1 MRSLWRLPWV
11 WGLLLFL
18 FLLIVCRGPGA
29 TPAVLIE
36 IAVLASVFFMA
47 STWGIFHPRRILP
60 HGSVAVRDALLASF
74 VLFLL
79 TRGMVALASVNNDRF
94 SAEIP
99 SLGPYFPLLASGV
112 LSLILFPVLLWFNL
126 TLVALAGMTS
136 KSDPAAERTILP
148 LFWPVLFVS
157 VVLDILILTSGK
169 ADTSGAVNRAEHL
182 WPTMGASVFS
192 PLTALFLTLELRRRG
207 KDFSH
212 VTQRLTVFLQ
222 RKCTRQRGWGPR
234 DFRGL
239 VLGGIT
245 GVLTLTLL
253 SSPILHAFVAP
264 YEGIAYSAATQLA
277 NQSSILGEMLETNP
291 HIQIP
296 TLAALLPKNTERLQ
310 ALQKMVLISY
320 DDSARHMAL
329 KTSEAHVQ
337 AQLLRHIAAGHPK
350 AITLPYTSND
360 PDTPLGTLVK
370 TALPHPE
377 PGLSRERN
385 DYPELAKAI
394 KAARCVYLLPLS
406 SLDNDAGEE
415 SAPGSAL
422 FKSAYQVASHQL
434 DVSGSP
440 DIPAINLKRSPPALA
455 LALTQRSRPHAAS
468 DELMLIDYRQELPQ
482 VRLPIAASQVLQEQ
496 SLYDP
501 VSRTW
506 KPAKEFFADKYVFI
520 EPLSPR
526 LRSTPLGLRNEMEVH
541 AQATATLLQ
550 NAPFSNSSPLSTVL
564 GTLFLA
570 ALVGQLCVGRAPLE
584 SLWKIAL
591 PLLMVVGLGIVLTA
605 FTPLRVNPVL
615 PILGGILSFMTVTQF
630 TFAMERDER
639 TRNRELLGR
648 FVAPQA
654 IDEILKD
661 PEGKLGL
668 GGTRRRIVVLFV
680 DVRGFSGFAEKR
692 TPEAVVTTMNRY
704 LAIMTD
710 VLNFHEGILDK
721 YTGDGLMALFLVE
734 EATQAID
741 VLRAVEAAQ
750 DMARE
755 VQALAQTMKE
765 EGGDSLAVG
774 MGLHY
779 GEAVVGMVGHPTRQI
794 NYTALGHTVVV
805 AARLQTLAAGG
816 EIILSEAVYRALPPG
831 SIAGELGEAVTV
843 KGVAEPVPIYRM
855 CVPPK

>member
-1 MRSLWRLPWV
+1 MRSRWRLPWV
-11 WGLLLFL
+11 WGLLFFL
-18 FLLIVCRGPGA
+18 GLLVVCRGPGA

-36 IAVLASVFFMA
+36 IAGLVVVFVMA
-47 STWGIFHPRRILP
+47 STWGVFHPRRVLA
-60 HGSVAVRDALLASF
+60 HGSIAVRDALLASF

-79 TRGMVALASVNNDRF
+79 TRGILAIASVNNDRL
-94 SAEIP
+94 STDIP
-99 SLGPYFPLLASGV
+99 AMGPFFPLLASGV
-112 LSLILFPVLLWFNL
+112 LSLLLFPVLLWFNL
-126 TLVALAGMTS
+126 TLVALAGMVS
-136 KSDPAAERTILP
+136 KSDPAAERSILP
-148 LFWPVLFVS
+148 VFWPVLFLS
-157 VVLDILILTSGK
+157 VVLDILILAAGK
-169 ADTSGAVNRAEHL
+169 TTGHGAANRAEHL
-182 WPTMGASVFS
+182 WPTMGATVFS
-192 PLTALFLTLELRRRG
+192 PLTALFLTLALQGRG

-222 RKCTRQRGWGPR
+222 RKCTRQGGWGPR

-239 VLGGIT
+239 VLGATTGI
-245 GVLTLTLL
+245 LTLTLL
-253 SSPILHAFVAP
+253 SSPLLYAFIAP
-264 YEGIAYSAATQLA
+264 YEGIAYSAATQLG
-277 NQSSILGEMLETNP
+277 NQSSILSGVLETNERLAVP
-291 HIQIP
+291 A
-296 TLAALLPKNTERLQ
+296 LAAVLPKNPKRLQ
-310 ALQKMVLISY
+310 ALQRMVVISY

-337 AQLLRHIAAGHPK
+337 AQLLKHIAAGRPT
-350 AITLPYTSND
+350 AITLPYS
-360 PDTPLGTLVK
+360 PDDQDAPLGTLIK
-370 TALPHPE
+370 TALPRAE
-377 PGLSRERN
+377 PGRARETS

-394 KAARCVYLLPLS
+394 KTARCVYLLPLS
-406 SLDNDAGEE
+406 SLDNEATT
-415 SAPGSAL
+415 GSSPRAAL
-422 FKSAYQVASHQL
+422 FQSAYKVVSHRL
-434 DVSGSP
+434 DISGSP
-440 DIPAINLKRSPPALA
+440 DIPALNLKQSPPPLA
-455 LALTQRSRPHAAS
+455 LALTQGERTRIPHE
-468 DELMLIDYRQELPQ
+468 ELVLIDYRQELPQ
-482 VRLPIAASQVLQEQ
+482 VRLPIAASQILQEQ

-506 KPAKEFFADKYVFI
+506 KPAKEFFTDKYVFI

-526 LRSTPLGLRNEMEVH
+526 LRATPLGLRNEMEVH

-550 NAPFSNSSPLSTVL
+550 RTPFTDSPPLSTVVL
-564 GTLFLA
+564 TVVVA

-584 SLWKIAL
+584 SLWKIVP
-591 PLLMVVGLGIVLTA
+591 PLLMVIGVGIVVTA

-630 TFAMERDER
+630 TFAVERDER

-668 GGTRRRIVVLFV
+668 GGTRRHVVVLFV

-692 TPEAVVTTMNRY
+692 TPEEVVTTMNRY

-734 EATQAID
+734 EATQSID

-755 VQALAQTMKE
+755 VQALAQTMKA
-765 EGGDSLAVG
+765 EGGDALTVG
-774 MGLHY
+774 MGLHF

-831 SIAGELGEAVTV
+831 SIAGELGESVTV

-855 CVPPK
+855 RVPEK